1 MSHSYGNGSSN
12 TNTYLNKKRLEED
25 NQMEPRYHYD
35 KYEKYDKYTTHPR
48 YNNMNYMHSKQA
60 TTNNYYNSNSRYKN
74 NYYNNSKNY
83 RNNSY
88 GNKISNKRDYK
99 KPYQKFNTAN
109 VNEGIRNLSHCEL
122 PSSPNLSEQKPKNE
136 EISEKNISPLTNADS
151 NNNSNNLSNDGIN
164 IKDLNKFVNN
174 ITSHI
179 PQNKNQNYQQQ
190 IFQTNQQN
198 INIEIHLSSQANLKF
213 NKEKQTNL
221 QKKDEDFSPLKIP
234 KPSQKINIEP
244 FNRKTIKIEE
254 NPIDNFDAYPKNP
267 YDINLNINKKNPPTP
282 INESIHNDNLDNAL
296 SVKSSYLLAKIPNWR
311 LVTNFVPASALTEE
325 KFENIICLEEK
336 NDKSALKEKKN
347 DGMKILIKDEKMRKS
362 HVVYMEKYEDAVEKS
377 IELNKNSKKKINTDI
392 FNIKSIIEQY
402 HYDILKVKNKIKQN
416 EFKTNYLSNKLDSL
430 AKAIDDNTKE

>member
-1 MSHSYGNGSSN
+1 MSHSYGNGSSS
-12 TNTYLNKKRLEED
+12 TNTYLNKKRLEDD
-25 NQMEPRYHYD
+25 NQMEARYHYD
-35 KYEKYDKYTTHPR
+35 KYDKYDKYTNHPR

-60 TTNNYYNSNSRYKN
+60 PGNNYYNSNSRYKN

-83 RNNSY
+83 RSNSY
-88 GNKISNKRDYK
+88 GNKMSNKRDYK

-109 VNEGIRNLSHCEL
+109 ANEGIRNLSHCEM
-122 PSSPNLSEQKPKNE
+122 PSSPPVEQKKTE
-136 EISEKNISPLTNADS
+136 EISEKNISPSTNADS
-151 NNNSNNLSNDGIN
+151 NTNSNSLSNDGIN

-179 PQNKNQNYQQQ
+179 PQQKNQNYQQQ
-190 IFQTNQQN
+190 IFQNNQQN
-198 INIEIHLSSQANLKF
+198 INIEIHLSSPANLKY
-213 NKEKQTNL
+213 NKDKQTNI
-221 QKKDEDFSPLKIP
+221 QKNDKKDDEFSPIKIP

-244 FNRKTIKIEE
+244 FNRKSIKIEE
-254 NPIDNFDAYPKNP
+254 NPLDNFDAYPKNP

-282 INESIHNDNLDNAL
+282 INESIHNDNLENAL

-325 KFENIICLEEK
+325 KFQNVIDLEKESDAIADQK
-336 NDKSALKEKKN
+336 KSN
-347 DGMKILIKDEKMRKS
+347 GIQILIKNEKKRKS
-362 HVVYMEKYEDAVEKS
+362 HVVYMEKYEDTVEKS

-402 HYDILKVKNKIKQN
+402 HYDILKIKNKIKQN
-416 EFKTNYLSNKLDSL
+416 EFKTNYLSNKMDSL

>member
-1 MSHSYGNGSSN
+1 MSHSYGNGTSS
-12 TNTYLNKKRLEED
+12 TNTYLNKKRLEDD
-25 NQMEPRYHYD
+25 NQMETRYHYD
-35 KYEKYDKYTTHPR
+35 KYDKYDKYNTHPR

-60 TTNNYYNSNSRYKN
+60 PGNNYYNSNSRYKN

-83 RNNSY
+83 RSNSY
-88 GNKISNKRDYK
+88 GNKMSNKRDYK

-122 PSSPNLSEQKPKNE
+122 PSSPPAEQKKTE

-151 NNNSNNLSNDGIN
+151 NTNSNNASNDGIN

-179 PQNKNQNYQQQ
+179 PQKNQNYQQQ
-190 IFQTNQQN
+190 IFQNNQQN
-198 INIEIHLSSQANLKF
+198 INIEIHLSSPANLKY
-213 NKEKQTNL
+213 NKDKQTNI
-221 QKKDEDFSPLKIP
+221 QKNDKKDGEFSPLKIP

-254 NPIDNFDAYPKNP
+254 NPIDNFDAYPKFP
-267 YDINLNINKKNPPTP
+267 YDLNLTQNKKNPPTP
-282 INESIHNDNLDNAL
+282 INESIHNDNLENAL
-296 SVKSSYLLAKIPNWR
+296 NVKSCYLLAKIPNWR

-325 KFENIICLEEK
+325 KFENVIGLEEERDIIK
-336 NDKSALKEKKN
+336 DKKN
-347 DGMKILIKDEKMRKS
+347 SDIQILIKNEKMRKS

-392 FNIKSIIEQY
+392 FNIKSIIERY
-402 HYDILKVKNKIKQN
+402 HYDILKIKNKIKQN
-416 EFKTNYLSNKLDSL
+416 EFKTNYLSNKMDSL
-430 AKAIDDNTKE
+430 VKAIDDNAKE